1 MKNEFKVI
9 ADLIEKN
16 KKVLDV
22 GCADGTLM
30 KFLKDNKNINIRGL
44 EISKERVQ
52 ECIAKGLTVIEGN
65 AETDLKQFPDK
76 SFDYVI
82 LSQTL
87 QAFLD
92 PENVISELLRVGKK
106 GQEKVAAVDSDNLIR
121 DLSQYVKDLDP
132 NTLNEGTLNKLTQI
146 DLSKLNKINSN
157 VRIGSCISNPVDFLA
172 IGLNYKAHA
181 EGTNSKLPTEPILF
195 NKSSGCIQGPNDPIL
210 KPIAANK
217 MDYEVEV
224 AMVIGKEG
232 KNISENNAQEYVFGY
247 CIVNDISERSWQK
260 ERGGQWI
267 KGKSIAGPTGPYLV
281 TKDEIVD
288 INNLNLSLDV
298 NGERRQTG
306 NTERMIFNFNFLISH
321 ISHFMT
327 LYPGTI
333 ITTGTPAGTA
343 MEMDMPKF
351 LQVGDKLNLKVDHLG
366 EQNHIVVEES

>member
-1 MKNEFKVI
+1 MK
-9 ADLIEKN
+9 
-16 KKVLDV
+16 
-22 GCADGTLM
+22 
-30 KFLKDNKNINIRGL
+30 
-44 EISKERVQ
+44 
-52 ECIAKGLTVIEGN
+52 
-65 AETDLKQFPDK
+65 
-76 SFDYVI
+76 
-82 LSQTL
+82 
-87 QAFLD
+87 
-92 PENVISELLRVGKK
+92 LLRVGQY
-106 GQEKVAAVDSDNLIR
+106 GTERVAALDSNNIIR
-121 DLSQYVKDLDP
+121 DLSPHIQDLNP
-132 NTLNEGTLNKLTQI
+132 VTLNESTLKKLSQF
-146 DLSKLNKINSN
+146 DLSKLKEIDAKI
-157 VRIGSCISNPVDFLA
+157 RIGSCITNPVDFLA

-195 NKSSGCIQGPNDPIL
+195 NKSSGCIQGPNDSIL
-210 KPIAANK
+210 KPADANK
-217 MDYEVEV
+217 MDYEIEV
-224 AMVIGKEG
+224 AMVIGKKG

-288 INNLNLSLDV
+288 IDNLNLSLDV

-366 EQNHIVVEES
+366 EQNHIVVKES